1 MRHKFCLI
9 LALAM
14 APPLLADDDI
24 GSGIVIP
31 NEHGINGFAP
41 DWDADDFDLAAYLNG
56 LHPDAN
62 LWYQHVQTLSNPW
75 MGGRQPGTP
84 GDELAA
90 QYISWYFDR
99 AGLEPAFEDGW
110 RQPFEFTLG
119 RALPDVRA
127 AAISIDAANVR
138 AAAMFIDAAKFARG
152 EDFGVLANCGTAS
165 ASLPLSFAGYGI
177 DAGPEGYTSFAE
189 DDDLSGR
196 AVLLLR
202 YEPLDE
208 DGQSQWSESD
218 FSPHSGIREK
228 FRALLDRGA
237 AAILLVNPV
246 DAVDGRSGLETIAS
260 TAGFRPDLSI
270 PALHLSQEAASHLLA
285 HASNGTASLEDL
297 QQDANE
303 GIAGVRHFDD
313 AAAIT
318 IETDV
323 AAPSFNTQNI
333 AGLLPGTGEL
343 ADEWVVVGG
352 HYDHIGHGYTGSRA
366 PGDDRVHPGADDNAS
381 GVGTIL
387 ILADRLAQSAASDER
402 PRRSVMFITFSG
414 EEAGLHGSRHFID
427 NPTIDL
433 DKTNFM
439 LNLDMMGRL
448 RGDTVALTGTGTA
461 EEFDEMLPRLV
472 EPTDLTVS
480 TTASGLGP
488 SDHSNFY
495 RQDIPVL
502 FFFTGI
508 HDDYHTPEDVSW
520 RVNPEG
526 TLKIIDL
533 CEVILDE
540 ATHKP
545 EPFTFTSSTAGT
557 AARETGSKVRL
568 GIMPSYTAGDVSG
581 VLIDGVT
588 EGTSAHEA
596 GILEGDIITAWNGE
610 HIEGGSDLMKH
621 LRAHKPGD
629 EVTITVTRGDESLD
643 LAVTLKGRK

>member
-1 MRHKFCLI
+1 MRCTFCIVLS
-9 LALAM
+9 LAM
-14 APPLLADDDI
+14 APTLHASEDV
-24 GSGIVIP
+24 GGGIVIP

-41 DWDADDFDLAAYLNG
+41 EWDEDDFNLAAYLDG

-99 AGLEPAFEDGW
+99 AGLEPAFEGGW
-110 RQPFEFTLG
+110 RQPFEFSLG
-119 RALPDVRA
+119 HAMPEVHA
-127 AAISIDAANVR
+127 AALQVGEQDLL
-138 AAAMFIDAAKFARG
+138 RG
-152 EDFGVLANCGTAS
+152 TDFGVLGNCGTMA

-208 DGQSQWSESD
+208 DGKSQWSEDD
-218 FSPHSGIREK
+218 FSPHSGIRDK
-228 FRALLDRGA
+228 FEALLDRGA
-237 AAILLVNPV
+237 AAILLVNPI
-246 DAVDGRSGLETIAS
+246 DAVDGRGGIETVAS
-260 TAGFRPDLSI
+260 TAGFRPDLDI
-270 PALHLSQEAASHLLA
+270 PALHLSHEAANRLLA
-285 HASNGTASLEDL
+285 HASNGTASLRDL
-297 QQDANE
+297 QEDANE

-313 AAAIT
+313 EAIFA

-323 AAPSFNTQNI
+323 AEPHFNTQNI
-333 AGLLPGTGEL
+333 AGVLPGAGEL
-343 ADEWVVVGG
+343 AREWVVVGG

-387 ILADRLAQSAASDER
+387 ILADRLAETAASDEQ

-414 EEAGLHGSRHFID
+414 EEAGLHGSRHFVN
-427 NPTIDL
+427 NPSIDL
-433 DKTNFM
+433 DATNLM
-439 LNLDMMGRL
+439 LNLDMMGRI

-472 EPTDLTVS
+472 EPTGLTVS
-480 TTASGLGP
+480 TTPSGLGP

-508 HDDYHTPEDVSW
+508 HDDYHTPKDVSW

-545 EPFTFTSSTAGT
+545 EPFTFATATAGT
-557 AARETGSKVRL
+557 AARNTGSKVRL
-568 GIMPSYTAGDVSG
+568 GVMPSYSTADEPG

-588 EGTSAHEA
+588 EGTSAHDA
-596 GILEGDIITAWNGE
+596 GIQTGDIITAWDGE

-621 LRAHKPGD
+621 LRSHKPGD
-629 EVTITVTRGDESLD
+629 EVTITVTRDGESLD
-643 LAVTLKGRK
+643 LPVTLKGRS